1 MNMDDD
7 EITFY
12 LNDVSQGVAF
22 TGVAARLNN
31 KLITSF
37 ENTYNTNV
45 WVFNFGSDSSFAGN
59 ETAQGNSDANEIGDF
74 YYEPPTDYLALCT
87 SNLPDPSIKLPADNF
102 NTVLYTGDGNTDRTV
117 SVGLAPDFT
126 WIKERSAS
134 ASHVLVDNVRGATKY
149 ISSDSNATETT
160 NSNVVTSLDS
170 DGFTLGDDGLVNTDT
185 QTYVSW
191 NWLGDGVD
199 GGTLNEV
206 GDLDSQVN
214 VNTTTGISI
223 VTFTGNKTLAQTIGH
238 GLGAIPDWLF
248 LHNVSAAGQSWRG
261 YCIPYGTSKYK
272 YLDRSDVWNDD
283 GGAAGVPTST
293 TFKVDNS
300 DSINGTGNTIVCY
313 CFLSIEGFSKGGIY
327 TGNGNADGTFVY
339 TGFRPQWIL
348 TAGEDKWLML
358 DSKRDT
364 YNVADEAL
372 YAEEPAAAITSTSI
386 DILSN
391 GFKTKETTG
400 CNVDAEIYGY
410 LAFAESPFKYSNAR

>member
-1 MNMDDD
+1 H
-7 EITFY
+7 
-12 LNDVSQGVAF
+12 
-22 TGVAARLNN
+22 
-31 KLITSF
+31 
-37 ENTYNTNV
+37 
-45 WVFNFGSDSSFAGN
+45 
-59 ETAQGNSDANEIGDF
+59 
-74 YYEPPTDYLALCT
+74 
-87 SNLPDPSIKLPADNF
+87 F
-102 NTVLYTGDGNTDRTV
+102 NTVLYTGDGNTGRTV

-126 WIKERSAS
+126 WIKERSVS
-134 ASHVLVDNVRGATKY
+134 RSHVLVDNVRGATKY
-149 ISSDSNATETT
+149 ISSDSADSETT

-170 DGFTLGDDGLVNTDT
+170 GGFTLGDDDLVNTDT

-191 NWLGDGVD
+191 SWLGDGVD

-223 VTFTGNKTLAQTIGH
+223 ATFTGNKTLAQTVGH

-248 LHNVSAAGQSWRG
+248 LKNVSANGQSWRG

-283 GGAAGVPTST
+283 GGISGEPTST

-300 DSINGTGNTIVCY
+300 DAINGTGNTIVCY
-313 CFLSIEGFSKGGIY
+313 SFLSIEGFSKGGIY

-348 TAGEDKWLML
+348 TAGADKWLML

-372 YAEEPAAAITSTSI
+372 YAEEPDAVATSTSL

-391 GFKTKETTG
+391 GFKARETSG
-400 CNVDAEIYGY
+400 CNVNAEIYGY